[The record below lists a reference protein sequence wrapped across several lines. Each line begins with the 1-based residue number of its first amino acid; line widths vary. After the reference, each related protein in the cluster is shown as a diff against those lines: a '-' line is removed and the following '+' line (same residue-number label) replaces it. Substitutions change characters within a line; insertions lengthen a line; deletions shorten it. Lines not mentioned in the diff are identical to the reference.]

1 MVIIMMVF
9 IVKMHSCT
17 LLINFLCLEV
27 LQPTLAYLSVIT
39 CLNLGLSSLDDVIY
53 SIRTNKL

>member
-1 MVIIMMVF
+1 MMVF

-17 LLINFLCLEV
+17 LLIDLVCLEV
-27 LQPTLAYLSVIT
+27 LLRTLAYPSVIT
-39 CLNLGLSSLDDVIY
+39 CLDLGLSSLDDVIY